1 MAQFI
6 GELISIS
13 KDIVKGGYN
22 LIFSTNEI
30 PSGVN
35 DITGQKLTITAK
47 KYRRKDK
54 IAKALCS
61 TSEEIY
67 EELLQKYG
75 YPLYDEEDNPVILSL
90 KADIDTSVL
99 DIHLKMIGEGHVQG
113 KLFKHYKV
121 IRGQSAYDTKEMS
134 TFIDGIVSEAK
145 ELDIETLTPDEIER
159 MKAAWKA

>member
-1 MAQFI
+1 M
-6 GELISIS
+6 
-13 KDIVKGGYN
+13 
-22 LIFSTNEI
+22 
-30 PSGVN
+30 
-35 DITGQKLTITAK
+35 
-47 KYRRKDK
+47 
-54 IAKALCS
+54 
-61 TSEEIY
+61 
-67 EELLQKYG
+67 
-75 YPLYDEEDNPVILSL
+75 ILSL